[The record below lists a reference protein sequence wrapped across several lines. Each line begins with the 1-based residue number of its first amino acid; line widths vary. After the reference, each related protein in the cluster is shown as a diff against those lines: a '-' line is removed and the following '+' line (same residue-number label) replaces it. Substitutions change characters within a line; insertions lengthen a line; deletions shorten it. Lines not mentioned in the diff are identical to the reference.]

1 MLQDPW
7 SLSSVQYSGTE
18 TMVRGSLSCISSLH
32 RCLGIASLYPFPC
45 DSADRMRR
53 FGLAGLARRWLVYP
67 GALIWPST
75 LASTVLF
82 RALHEPQ
89 DRTPA
94 NGWVLTRYR
103 FFAYFTIFAFV
114 IFWFPDFIW
123 TSLSAF
129 AFITW
134 LVPHN
139 QKVNAIFGVGSRITV
154 REICMMSA
162 NMECFTDEL
171 RPRSAPHQFRLDTD
185 QLCWHTTDHTIL
197 RHLQCLC
204 SCCTFLPFPGANLV
218 L

>member
-1 MLQDPW
+1 
-7 SLSSVQYSGTE
+7 
-18 TMVRGSLSCISSLH
+18 
-32 RCLGIASLYPFPC
+32 
-45 DSADRMRR
+45 
-53 FGLAGLARRWLVYP
+53 
-67 GALIWPST
+67 
-75 LASTVLF
+75 
-82 RALHEPQ
+82 
-89 DRTPA
+89 
-94 NGWVLTRYR
+94 
-103 FFAYFTIFAFV
+103 
-114 IFWFPDFIW
+114 
-123 TSLSAF
+123 LSAF

>member
-1 MLQDPW
+1 MRYF
-7 SLSSVQYSGTE
+7 YSE
-18 TMVRGSLSCISSLH
+18 PS
-32 RCLGIASLYPFPC
+32 
-45 DSADRMRR
+45 DSTNRIHR

-94 NGWVLTRYR
+94 NGWVLTRYK

-139 QKVNAIFGVGSRITV
+139 QKVNAIFGVST
-154 REICMMSA
+154 
-162 NMECFTDEL
+162 L
-171 RPRSAPHQFRLDTD
+171 RVCKIPS
-185 QLCWHTTDHTIL
+185 
-197 RHLQCLC
+197 
-204 SCCTFLPFPGANLV
+204 SV
-218 L
+218 S

>member
-1 MLQDPW
+1 MAIISPVFWNRDYGAGFSFLYLLTTQMLG
-7 SLSSVQYSGTE
+7 YHMASGPSH
-18 TMVRGSLSCISSLH
+18 VPF
-32 RCLGIASLYPFPC
+32 ANVLY
-45 DSADRMRR
+45 R

-67 GALIWPST
+67 GALIWPLT

-94 NGWVLTRYR
+94 NGWVMTRYK

-139 QKVNAIFGVGSRITV
+139 QKVNAIFGVSRKD
-154 REICMMSA
+154 IC
-162 NMECFTDEL
+162 
-171 RPRSAPHQFRLDTD
+171 PRSLIAV
-185 QLCWHTTDHTIL
+185 
-197 RHLQCLC
+197 
-204 SCCTFLPFPGANLV
+204 S
-218 L
+218 